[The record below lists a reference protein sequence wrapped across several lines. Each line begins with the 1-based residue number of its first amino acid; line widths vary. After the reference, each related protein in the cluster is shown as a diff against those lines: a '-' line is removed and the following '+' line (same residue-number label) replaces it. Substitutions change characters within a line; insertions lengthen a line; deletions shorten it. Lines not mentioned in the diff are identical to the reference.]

1 MLTVRRA
8 AFLVLCLL
16 QAIVLW
22 SFWQIQPADALLR
35 FDIGTFCCPC
45 FITDHFCDD
54 QFSVLNR
61 VSDGGHYLAM
71 GTDWR
76 RADVEGNGNQLAYY
90 YNTLNVGWTQMSG
103 QAKADQIWNPA
114 SSNFPGGI
122 PRYFILNEISAGL
135 WPNNPEYRAWVHDV
149 VHSLKNDRG
158 VDAILASPFERPGRN
173 DSDWQAVSED
183 AFIAAETYLS
193 GGEIRDAGFSVDW
206 CRERYERSKWAYLNR
221 GVPESKLMLI
231 EHFGQTTEQ
240 SGWGRAGVSF
250 EDWDTAIIVRSMAAQ
265 QVGFVGFL

>member
-1 MLTVRRA
+1 
-8 AFLVLCLL
+8 
-16 QAIVLW
+16 
-22 SFWQIQPADALLR
+22 
-35 FDIGTFCCPC
+35 
-45 FITDHFCDD
+45 
-54 QFSVLNR
+54 
-61 VSDGGHYLAM
+61 
-71 GTDWR
+71 
-76 RADVEGNGNQLAYY
+76 
-90 YNTLNVGWTQMSG
+90 
-103 QAKADQIWNPA
+103 
-114 SSNFPGGI
+114 
-122 PRYFILNEISAGL
+122 
-135 WPNNPEYRAWVHDV
+135 EYRAWVHDV

-206 CRERYERSKWAYLNR
+206 WRERYERSKWAYLNR

-250 EDWDTAIIVRSMAAQ
+250 EDWDTAIVVRSMAAQ
-265 QVGFVGFL
+265 QVGFVGFLSYAWAKNAMEVSDEE